1 MIMNSLQVYEITT
14 ISGGSPVFY
23 IDYIVN
29 QLNCFFM
36 EKLIELQRIIEQ
48 RIGSLRE
55 EVEFLCMNTIVLIW
69 VEYTEIHL

>member
-1 MIMNSLQVYEITT
+1 
-14 ISGGSPVFY
+14 
-23 IDYIVN
+23 
-29 QLNCFFM
+29 M